1 MRITILQGAFLPVP
15 ALRGGAI
22 EKAWEA
28 LGQEFSLEGHEVIH
42 ISRHCDGLSKQ
53 EKIGN
58 VQHVR
63 IKGSNAVRSKWL
75 LKIFEFI
82 YVWRARKVLP
92 NADILITHTF
102 WAPIIYPQEKYG
114 KIYVHV
120 GRYPKGQLRYYRK
133 AARFQVP
140 TNSIYDA
147 VLSEVPNRSNLISM
161 IPYPLHWRIPKNPP
175 FESRQ
180 KQILF
185 LGRIHPEKGISELLN
200 AWGGLSLKERDGWIL
215 RIRGPWKKEQGGAGR
230 EYLESLFK
238 MKDTSN
244 DSIEIMEPVFDSSE
258 IIKELSQASVFVYPS
273 LAERGETFGL
283 AILEAMS
290 LGCVPLTSSL
300 DCFDIFNIKENGFS
314 FDHTSG
320 DQYSTIKNI
329 LKDVISS
336 KAELPRLSKLAQEH
350 AKIFELPRISKR
362 FLKDFEGLKDA

>member
-28 LGQEFSLEGHEVIH
+28 LGQEFSRDGHEVIH
-42 ISRHCDGLSKQ
+42 ISRHCDGLSRR

-58 VQHVR
+58 VQHIR

-75 LKIFEFI
+75 LKIIEFI

-102 WAPIIYPQEKYG
+102 WAPILYPREKYG

-133 AARFQVP
+133 AARLQVP
-140 TNSIYDA
+140 STAIYDA
-147 VLSEVPNRSNLISM
+147 VLSEVPNKSNLVSI
-161 IPYPLHWRIPKNPP
+161 IPYPLHWKTPTSPP

-180 KQILF
+180 KQIIYM
-185 LGRIHPEKGISELLN
+185 GRIDPEKGISELLI
-200 AWGGLSLKERDGWIL
+200 AWEGLSLKERDGWTL

-230 EYLESLFK
+230 KYLETLLK
-238 MKDTSN
+238 IKDKSN
-244 DSIEIMEPVFDSSE
+244 GSIEIMEPVFDSKE

-273 LAERGETFGL
+273 LAERGETFGM

-300 DCFDIFNIKENGFS
+300 CCFEIFNIKKNGFS
-314 FDHTSG
+314 FDHTNEDKSLL
-320 DQYSTIKNI
+320 IKSV
-329 LKDVISS
+329 LKKVISS
-336 KAELPRLSKLAQEH
+336 NKDLPRLSQLAQEH
-350 AKIFELPRISKR
+350 AKTFELSRISKK
-362 FLKDFEGLKDA
+362 FLRDFQELNLE